1 MKKTILALMATLAII
16 TVFASCK
23 KDNDNYNDTLNGTV
37 WVSEQIF
44 SNGERGIETISFK
57 KDDVEIE
64 SFSLESDTSVKVYGK
79 YQYYYPRIVITIL
92 VKGVDTSIRMFM
104 KNGYL
109 EFTTNGKT
117 LRYYKR

>member
-1 MKKTILALMATLAII
+1 MKKTILALMAVLAII
-16 TVFASCK
+16 TTFASCK
-23 KDNDNYNDTLNGTV
+23 KDNDNYNDTLSGTI

-44 SNGERGIETISFK
+44 SNGEEGIETLYFESGN
-57 KDDVEIE
+57 VVIE
-64 SFSLESDTSVKVYGK
+64 DFSLVSNITLKFHGK
-79 YQYYYPRIVITIL
+79 YQYSYPRVVITYPYQDKEI
-92 VKGVDTSIRMFM
+92 SINMFM